1 MVRKK
6 RIMNKSGQVTIF
18 IILAVIIVS
27 IALLIY
33 SFWPQ
38 IKTTLGG
45 IQQENPPSYIQS
57 CISDKMKSTVENISM
72 QGGSMNP
79 DNYLLFNN
87 TEVEYLCYTNQ
98 YYVPC
103 VIQQPMLKQ
112 HIESE
117 IKNEISS
124 DVDSCFNSLGSSYEG
139 QGYDVNIKSGD
150 KRVELLPNKIISTFN
165 YSVTLT
171 KGNDIQKYSSFIVVL
186 NNNLYE
192 LTGIS
197 DSIIQWENAYGDSNT
212 QAYMTY
218 YPNLKVEK
226 NLRASGER
234 IYILTDRD
242 TGNKFQFAVRSE
254 AWPAGT
260 LSITGLI

>member
-1 MVRKK
+1 
-6 RIMNKSGQVTIF
+6 
-18 IILAVIIVS
+18 
-27 IALLIY
+27 
-33 SFWPQ
+33 
-38 IKTTLGG
+38 
-45 IQQENPPSYIQS
+45 
-57 CISDKMKSTVENISM
+57 
-72 QGGSMNP
+72 
-79 DNYLLFNN
+79 
-87 TEVEYLCYTNQ
+87 
-98 YYVPC
+98 
-103 VIQQPMLKQ
+103 MLKQ

-139 QGYDVNIKSGD
+139 QGYDVNIKQGD
-150 KRVELLPNKIISTFN
+150 KIVELLPNKIVSTFN

-171 KGNDIQKYSSFIVVL
+171 KGNDIQKYSSFSVVL

-192 LTGIS
+192 LTGIA

-226 NLRASGER
+226 NLRASGEK

-242 TGNKFQFAVRSE
+242 TGNKFQFAIRSE

-260 LSITGLI
+260 LSITSLI